1 MNIEIRR
8 KAIAQNIRNW
18 AMAFSINIKGRRAGR
33 LRPTYE
39 KENIKIIF
47 VLYYFYGFSIF
58 DKYVQIMLKL

>member
-1 MNIEIRR
+1 M
-8 KAIAQNIRNW
+8 
-18 AMAFSINIKGRRAGR
+18 
-33 LRPTYE
+33 RPTYE

>member
-1 MNIEIRR
+1 MPSPRR
-8 KAIAQNIRNW
+8 SETGRW
-18 AMAFSINIKGRRAGR
+18 LFSINIKGRRAGR

-58 DKYVQIMLKL
+58 DKCVQIMLKL